1 MSTQKFI
8 TQIKFMKK
16 NKILVTG
23 AAGFVGSHLV
33 EKLIKKKYK
42 VVCFD
47 RYNSNNDFGWLNNI
61 RSKNKKNFIL
71 GDIRDFDSVYNA
83 MKGCKVVF
91 HLAALIG
98 IPYSYISPVA
108 YLKTN
113 VEGTYNVLE
122 AARRLKI
129 KNIIVTSTSEVYGS
143 AKYLPIN
150 ENHPI
155 NSQSPYAASKSA
167 ADQLAM
173 SFYKSFNLPV
183 KIIRP
188 FNIYG
193 PRQSQRAIIPTIISQ
208 TLNKSKNITL
218 GNVKPTRDFNYVLD
232 VVDAFIKIMN
242 SKKAIG
248 QVLNVGS
255 NKKISISYLC
265 NEILKIAKIKKNL
278 KISTERKRPKLSEVE
293 NLQSDNK
300 KIRKILSWSPKTKLK
315 QGLKYTITWFK
326 NNKAENSK
334 DYTV

>member
-1 MSTQKFI
+1 MVR
-8 TQIKFMKK
+8 IKFMKH
-16 NKILVTG
+16 KIFITG
-23 AAGFVGSHLV
+23 AAGFVGSHLT

-42 VVCFD
+42 VVAFD
-47 RYNSNNDFGWLNNI
+47 RYNSNNDFGWLNKI

-129 KNIIVTSTSEVYGS
+129 KNVIVTSTSEVYGS

-155 NSQSPYAASKSA
+155 NSQSPYAASKAA

-193 PRQSQRAIIPTIISQ
+193 PRQSQRAIIPTIINQ

-242 SKKAIG
+242 NKKAIG

-265 NEILKIAKIKKNL
+265 NEILKIANIKKNI
-278 KISTERKRPKLSEVE
+278 KISAERKRPKLSEVD

-300 KIRKILSWSPKTKLK
+300 KIKKFFHGHLK
-315 QGLKYTITWFK
+315 RI
-326 NNKAENSK
+326 
-334 DYTV
+334 

>member
-1 MSTQKFI
+1 MVR
-8 TQIKFMKK
+8 IKFMKH
-16 NKILVTG
+16 KIFITG
-23 AAGFVGSHLV
+23 AAGFVGSHLT
-33 EKLIKKKYK
+33 EKLIKKNYK
-42 VVCFD
+42 VVAFD
-47 RYNSNNDFGWLNNI
+47 RYNSNNDFGWLNKI

-129 KNIIVTSTSEVYGS
+129 KNVIVTSTSEVYGS

-155 NSQSPYAASKSA
+155 NSQSPYAASKAA

-193 PRQSQRAIIPTIISQ
+193 PRQSQRAIIPTIINQ

-242 SKKAIG
+242 NKKAIG

-265 NEILKIAKIKKNL
+265 NEILKIANIKKNI
-278 KISTERKRPKLSEVE
+278 KISAERKRPKLSEVE

-300 KIRKILSWSPKTKLK
+300 KIKKILSWSPKTNLK
-315 QGLKYTITWFK
+315 QGLKYTINWFK
-326 NNKAENSK
+326 NNKSENSK

>member
-1 MSTQKFI
+1 MVRT
-8 TQIKFMKK
+8 KFMKH
-16 NKILVTG
+16 KIFITG
-23 AAGFVGSHLV
+23 AAGFVGSHLT

-42 VVCFD
+42 VVAFD
-47 RYNSNNDFGWLNNI
+47 RYNSNNDFGWLNKI

-129 KNIIVTSTSEVYGS
+129 KNVIVTSTSEVYGS

-155 NSQSPYAASKSA
+155 NSQSPYAASKAA

-193 PRQSQRAIIPTIISQ
+193 PRQSQRAIIPTIINQ

-242 SKKAIG
+242 
-248 QVLNVGS
+248 
-255 NKKISISYLC
+255 NKKLS
-265 NEILKIAKIKKNL
+265 AKCLMLAVIKKFLFHICVMKFL
-278 KISTERKRPKLSEVE
+278 K
-293 NLQSDNK
+293 
-300 KIRKILSWSPKTKLK
+300 
-315 QGLKYTITWFK
+315 
-326 NNKAENSK
+326 
-334 DYTV
+334 